1 MDEIKK
7 VLQEQISKIMLTE
20 EERTKI
26 NSETRKFVEELD
38 KNLAKNK
45 TEAEV
50 FVGGSLAK
58 GTLIKKDKYDIDIFV
73 RFAKRYEDKKIA
85 DMLGNLLKNAQR
97 IHGSR
102 DYFQVEKNGLIFE
115 IVPTAKINQPEEAR
129 NVTDL
134 SYFHVKYIVGK
145 IKENKKLA
153 EEIMLAKAFCYSNNC
168 YGAES
173 YINGFSGYALE
184 LLISYYESFV
194 KFLKA
199 IKDKDKIILDPEKF
213 YKNKNEIMT
222 ELNESKLQSPII
234 FVDPTFKE
242 RNALAALS
250 VETFDKFKLAAT
262 RFLENPDK
270 EFFEKPDIEKEM
282 KKEYKNLIII
292 ETLTARQ
299 KGDIAGSKLR
309 RFNEYLKNK
318 LKRDNEIQ
326 RSDFEYD
333 EKSNTGKN
341 YFVLKPKK
349 ELIIE
354 GPPTDKKENLA
365 DFKKRHKNCFVKG
378 EKAYAK
384 EKAKSIEESIEELK
398 KDKAVKEMDITKIEL
413 IIPSN
418 QSHLHAKN

>member
-1 MDEIKK
+1 MKDIKK
-7 VLQEQISKIMLTE
+7 VLKEQISKVRLEEKELARIKEETE
-20 EERTKI
+20 SFVNEIAKKI
-26 NSETRKFVEELD
+26 K
-38 KNLAKNK
+38 KNK
-45 TEAEV
+45 LEAEP

-73 RFAKRYEDKKIA
+73 RFSKKYK
-85 DMLGNLLKNAQR
+85 DEQLSSMLGSVLKNAQR

-115 IVPTAKINQPEEAR
+115 IVPTAKINKPEEAR

-134 SYFHVKYIVGK
+134 SYFHVKYIVEK

-153 EEIMLAKAFCYSNNC
+153 EEIMLAKAFCYANNC

-184 LLISYYESFV
+184 LLISYYNSFV
-194 KFLKA
+194 KFLNSV
-199 IKDKDKIILDPEKF
+199 KDKEKIILDPEKF
-213 YKNKNEIMT
+213 YKNKNEILLH
-222 ELNESKLQSPII
+222 LNESKLQSPIV

-250 VETFDKFKLAAT
+250 KETFGKFKLAAT
-262 RFLENPDK
+262 KFLENPSS
-270 EFFEKPDIEKEM
+270 EFFEKKDTEKEM
-282 KKEYKNLIII
+282 KNKYKCIMVI
-292 ETLTARQ
+292 ETSTGRQ

-318 LKRDNEIQ
+318 LKRDNEIKMCE
-326 RSDFEYD
+326 FEYD
-333 EKSNTGKN
+333 EKNNTGKN

-349 ELIIE
+349 EIIIE
-354 GPPTDKKENLA
+354 GPPITKKENLES
-365 DFKKRHKNCFVKG
+365 FKKKHKSCFIKK

-384 EKAKSIEESIEELK
+384 EKAKNIEDVINELK
-398 KDKAVKEMDITKIEL
+398 KDKAVKEMDISEIKL
-413 IIPSN
+413 V
-418 QSHLHAKN
+418 K

>member
-1 MDEIKK
+1 MEDAKK
-7 VLQEQISKIMLTE
+7 VLKEQVSKIKLDEKELARIQE
-20 EERTKI
+20 ETQ
-26 NSETRKFVEELD
+26 KFVNGIAE
-38 KNLAKNK
+38 NLKKNK
-45 TEAEV
+45 VEAEA

-73 RFAKRYEDKKIA
+73 RFSKKYEDKKLS
-85 DMLGNLLKNAQR
+85 DMLGSLLKEAKK

-102 DYFQVEKNGLIFE
+102 DYFQIEKNGLMFE
-115 IVPTAKINQPEEAR
+115 IVPTAKISKPEEAK

-145 IKENKKLA
+145 IKENEKLA
-153 EEIMLAKAFCYSNNC
+153 EEIMLAKAFCYANNC

-184 LLISYYESFV
+184 LLISYYGSFV
-194 KFLKA
+194 KFLSSA
-199 IKDKDKIILDPEKF
+199 KDKEKIVLDPEKF
-213 YKNKNEIMT
+213 YKNKNDILVR
-222 ELNESKLQSPII
+222 LNESKLQSPIV

-250 VETFDKFKLAAT
+250 EKTFEKFKLAST
-262 RFLENPDK
+262 KFLENPSSK
-270 EFFEKPDIEKEM
+270 FFEKQDTEKEM
-282 KKEYKNLIII
+282 KGKYKSIIII
-292 ETLTARQ
+292 ETSTERQ

-318 LKRDNEIQ
+318 LKRDNEMKT
-326 RSDFEYD
+326 SEFEYD

-349 ELIIE
+349 EIIIE

-365 DFKKRHKNCFVKG
+365 EFKKRHKNCFIKKG
-378 EKAYAK
+378 KAYAK
-384 EKAKSIEESIEELK
+384 EKIIANKNILIKELK
-398 KDKAVKEMDITKIEL
+398 KNMKDMGIISLKI
-413 IIPSN
+413 IS
-418 QSHLHAKN
+418 